1 MLLRFRPRVLFLALV
16 LALGSLSAWHL
27 SSAAPGRGQPFSGNL
42 EQALNSGYDLERN
55 RKWIEAIELYEK
67 AAKAYPE
74 NRALEYGLRRSKIH
88 FGIERRY
95 SDKSFQGN
103 LLHMS
108 RAEAISLFEE
118 ILSTVQA
125 EYVDPVSATSF
136 IAHGTESLYTA
147 LADERFLKANITV
160 GNREAVK
167 EFREMLVKNYWNK
180 PISSR
185 QGVRTTVQEVC
196 DQAERELGVRAA
208 PVVLEY
214 IFGGCNA
221 LDDYSTYLTPTRLS
235 DLFGNIEGQFVGLG
249 IEMKAEASKGLLLVN
264 VLPDS
269 PASEGGLTSGE
280 HIVQIDGIDC
290 RTMTTDEAAGL
301 LQGTEGSRVS
311 LEIERSTTGRTRRV
325 TLGRRAVNV
334 KSIPIAKIVDSSSG
348 VGYIQMNSFQTSSA
362 QELDAALQKLRQQ
375 GMRSLIWD
383 LRGNP
388 GGLLNT
394 AVDVLDRFVPE
405 GVLVSTRGRT
415 TTSETSYSAQRARKW
430 NIPLVVL
437 IDGDSASA
445 SEIVAGAVKDH
456 HRATLVGRKSY
467 GKWSVQSILKLR
479 GNSGLRL
486 TTAKFYSPN
495 GHTLGKIGVKPDIE
509 VPEPDKRRTYFRAPT
524 DIDLTADADVLK
536 GIEVLQ
542 QRSTAAR

>member
-1 MLLRFRPRVLFLALV
+1 MLSRFRLRALFL
-16 LALGSLSAWHL
+16 LAILTLGAIPAWHF
-27 SSAAPGRGQPFSGNL
+27 SWAAPTREAYSGNID
-42 EQALNSGYDLERN
+42 QALNSGYDLERS
-55 RKWIEAIELYEK
+55 RKWLEAIELYEK
-67 AAKAYPE
+67 ASKAYPDSA
-74 NRALEYGLRRSKIH
+74 ALSYGLRRAKIH

-95 SDKSFQGN
+95 SDKSFQSS

-108 RAEAISLFEE
+108 RTETLSLFEE
-118 ILSTVQA
+118 ILSTVQQ

-147 LADERFLKANITV
+147 LADERFLQKNVTV
-160 GNREAVK
+160 ENREAVK
-167 EFREMLVKNYWNK
+167 AFRQMLVDDYWNK
-180 PISSR
+180 QITTR
-185 QGVRTTVQEVC
+185 QGVRSTVLEIC
-196 DQAERELGVRAA
+196 DQAERKLGVRAT
-208 PVVLEY
+208 PVILEY

-221 LDDYSTYLTPTRLS
+221 LDDYSSYLTPTRLN
-235 DLFGNIEGQFVGLG
+235 DLYGNIEGQFVGLG
-249 IEMKAEASKGLLLVN
+249 IEMKAEQNKGLLLVN

-269 PASEGGLTSGE
+269 PAAEGGMLAGE
-280 HIVQIDGIDC
+280 HIVSIDGTDC
-290 RTMTTDEAAGL
+290 RLMTTDEAAGL
-301 LQGTEGSRVS
+301 LQGTEGSRVT
-311 LEIERSTTGRTRRV
+311 LEIERSTTGRVRRM

-334 KSIPIAKIVDSSSG
+334 KSIPIAKIVDESHG
-348 VGYIQMNSFQTSSA
+348 IGYIQMNSFQSSSA
-362 QELDAALQKLRQQ
+362 QELDVALNKLRQQ

-394 AVDVLDRFVPE
+394 AVDVLDRFVND

-415 TTSETSYSAQRARKW
+415 TSSETSYTAQRSRKW

-479 GNSGLRL
+479 GSSGLRL

-509 VPEPDKRRTYFRAPT
+509 VAEPDKRRTYFRAPT
-524 DIDLTADADVLK
+524 DLDVTGDADIQK

-542 QRSTAAR
+542 RRTAAR